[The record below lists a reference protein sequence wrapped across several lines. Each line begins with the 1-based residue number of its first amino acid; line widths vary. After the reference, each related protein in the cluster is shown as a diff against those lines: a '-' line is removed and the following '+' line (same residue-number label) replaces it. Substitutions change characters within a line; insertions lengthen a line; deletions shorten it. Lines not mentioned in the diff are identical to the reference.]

1 MWPKIARNVAKVA
14 QTGLSAH
21 QSISILE
28 TKKGKPLAKLPLHIS
43 CLYGFRAALL
53 PLLQHSRR

>member
-43 CLYGFRAALL
+43 CL
-53 PLLQHSRR
+53 